1 MKLRNRI
8 HLYTSVLFIGLLIL
22 IHTAIYFSFSQMIL
36 KSELEQTTLEAERIM
51 EAVQQSES
59 SVPVADLL
67 RAYVPINGMIRIV
80 NTAGSQ
86 VTTVTAAKQEKLFD
100 QPFAFNQSE
109 QREIIKYDGIP
120 YSFVSVPVIWTN
132 GQIVNIQITENLLP
146 VSDNLGVLRIVLIV
160 VTVIATIPVL
170 LSAGLLSNLLTK
182 PISSMIETMR
192 DIRKSGHFK
201 RIHLPEKSQNELDLL
216 GETFNEM
223 MDLLEKNYAKQ
234 EQFVSNASHELKTPL
249 TIIES
254 YADLLKRRGKDQPE
268 LFDESVEAIHS
279 EAIRMKDLIQQ
290 LLLLAKH
297 DEQWNVEI
305 IPIPLTRLVEDSV
318 RSFREGY
325 KREVDLDAEQEA
337 TIKADPQKLKQL
349 IFILMDNARKYS
361 EAPIQVRIRAKEE
374 KAVIEIIDR
383 GMGIPASEL
392 TKVFDRF
399 YRVDQARKRGGFG
412 LGLTLAKELAEVMG
426 AEIRLES
433 AEGLWTNAQIWLPLK
448 KDSH

>member
-22 IHTAIYFSFSQMIL
+22 IHAAIYFSFSQMIL

-51 EAVQQSES
+51 EALGQTEG
-59 SVPVADLL
+59 SVPAADLL
-67 RAYVPINGMIRIV
+67 RAYVPINGMVRIV
-80 NTAGSQ
+80 NPDGSQ
-86 VTTVTAAKQEKLFD
+86 LTTVTAAEQEQLFD
-100 QPFAFNQSE
+100 QPFAFQQSE
-109 QREIIKYDGIP
+109 QREIVEYDGIP
-120 YSFVSVPVIWTN
+120 HSFVSIPMIWMN
-132 GQIVNIQITENLLP
+132 GEIVNLQVNENLEAVADNLRVLQIVLL
-146 VSDNLGVLRIVLIV
+146 V

-192 DIRKSGHFK
+192 EIRKSGHFK
-201 RIHLPEKSQNELDLL
+201 RIHLPKKSQNELYLL

-254 YADLLKRRGKDQPE
+254 YANLLKRRGKEQPE

-297 DEQWNVEI
+297 DEQWKVDI
-305 IPIPLTRLVEDSV
+305 TSISLTNFVEDSV
-318 RSFREGY
+318 RAFREGY
-325 KREVDLDAEQEA
+325 KREVHLDVEEEV
-337 TIKADPQKLKQL
+337 TIKADSQKLKQL

-361 EAPIQVRIRAKEE
+361 EDQIQVRIRKEE
-374 KAVIEIIDR
+374 SKAVIEVIDR
-383 GMGIPASEL
+383 GIGIPATDL
-392 TKVFDRF
+392 PRVFDRF
-399 YRVDQARKRGGFG
+399 YRVDQARRRGGFG
-412 LGLTLAKELAEVMG
+412 LGLSLAKELAEVMG

-433 AEGLWTNAQIWLPLK
+433 KEGLGTYAQIWLPLTS
-448 KDSH
+448 SH

>member
-22 IHTAIYFSFSQMIL
+22 IHTAIYFAFSQMIL

-51 EAVQQSES
+51 EALGQTED
-59 SVPVADLL
+59 SVPAADLL
-67 RAYVPINGMIRIV
+67 RAYVPINGMIRVV
-80 NTAGSQ
+80 NPDGSQ
-86 VTTVTAAKQEKLFD
+86 LTTVTAAEQENLFD
-100 QPFAFNQSE
+100 QPFVFQQSE
-109 QREIIKYDGIP
+109 QREIVEYDGIP
-120 YSFVSVPVIWTN
+120 YSYVSVPVIWTN
-132 GQIVNIQITENLLP
+132 GEIVNLQITESLEP
-146 VSDNLGVLRIVLIV
+146 VADNLQVLRIVLIV

-192 DIRKSGHFK
+192 EIRKSGHFK
-201 RIHLPEKSQNELDLL
+201 RIHLPEKSQNELYLL

-254 YADLLKRRGKDQPE
+254 YASLLKRRGKKQPE
-268 LFDESVEAIHS
+268 LFDESVDAIHS

-297 DEQWNVEI
+297 DEQWHVEMTQ
-305 IPIPLTRLVEDSV
+305 IPLTEFAEAAV

-325 KREVDLDAEQEA
+325 KREVVIEA
-337 TIKADPQKLKQL
+337 DEEVIVKADKPKLKQL
-349 IFILMDNARKYS
+349 LFILLDNARKYS
-361 EAPIQVRIRAKEE
+361 EAPIQVKIGTKQK
-374 KAVIEIIDR
+374 KAVIEVIDR

-392 TKVFDRF
+392 PKVFDRF
-399 YRVDQARKRGGFG
+399 YRVDRARKRGGYG
-412 LGLTLAKELAEVMG
+412 LGLSLAKELAEVMG
-426 AEIRLES
+426 AEVRIES
-433 AEGLWTNAQIWLPLK
+433 TEGIGTNAQIWLPLQN
-448 KDSH
+448 SH